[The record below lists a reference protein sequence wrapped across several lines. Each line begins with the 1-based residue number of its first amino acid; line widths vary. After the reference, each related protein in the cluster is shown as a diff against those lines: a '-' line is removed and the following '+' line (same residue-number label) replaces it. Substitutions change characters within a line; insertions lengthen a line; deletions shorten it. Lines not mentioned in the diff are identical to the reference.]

1 MYMTDDNIVQ
11 FDSSIDDTTPSTRDD
26 SIVTEDMDRI
36 AGVRARLST
45 VNELLMNVD
54 KCCDM
59 WQNGA
64 GYTVADIDMVERLVY
79 SMEDV
84 LYVGT
89 KDVEDDPGDRGGEDS
104 D

>member
-1 MYMTDDNIVQ
+1 MTDDNIIP
-11 FDSSIDDTTPSTRDD
+11 FDHSIDAATTSTTDD
-26 SIVTEDMDRI
+26 LLAEDQARI
-36 AGVRARLST
+36 AGVRTRLAT

-59 WQNGA
+59 WQTGA
-64 GYTVADIDMVERLVY
+64 SYTVTDIDMVERLVY

-89 KDVEDDPGDRGGEDS
+89 KHEDEPHAPDGYDRD
-104 D
+104 

>member
-1 MYMTDDNIVQ
+1 MTDDNIIP
-11 FDSSIDDTTPSTRDD
+11 FDHSIDAATTDTTDD
-26 SIVTEDMDRI
+26 PLAEDQARI
-36 AGVRARLST
+36 AHVRTRLAT
-45 VNELLMNVD
+45 VNEMFVNID

-64 GYTVADIDMVERLVY
+64 SYTVTDIDMVERLVH

-89 KDVEDDPGDRGGEDS
+89 KSDD
-104 D
+104 

>member
-11 FDSSIDDTTPSTRDD
+11 FDSTIGDNTSSTTEDL
-26 SIVTEDMDRI
+26 VTEDMDRI
-36 AGVRARLST
+36 AHVRTRLST

-64 GYTVADIDMVERLVY
+64 GYTVADIEMVERLVY

-84 LYVGT
+84 LYVST
-89 KDVEDDPGDRGGEDS
+89 KDEDEPHSPDG
-104 D
+104 

>member
-1 MYMTDDNIVQ
+1 MTDDNIVQ
-11 FDSSIDDTTPSTRDD
+11 FDHSIDATTPSTTDD
-26 SIVTEDMDRI
+26 LVTEDHDRI
-36 AGVRARLST
+36 AHVRTRLST
-45 VNELLMNVD
+45 VNEMVINID

-64 GYTVADIDMVERLVY
+64 GYTTSDIDMVERLVY

-89 KDVEDDPGDRGGEDS
+89 KDVED
-104 D
+104 

>member
-1 MYMTDDNIVQ
+1 MTDDNIIP
-11 FDSSIDDTTPSTRDD
+11 FDHSIDATTPSTTDD
-26 SIVTEDMDRI
+26 TVTEDQARI
-36 AGVRARLST
+36 AHVRTRLET

-59 WQNGA
+59 WQTGA
-64 GYTVADIDMVERLVY
+64 SYTVADIDMVERLVY

-89 KDVEDDPGDRGGEDS
+89 KSEDEPHAPDGYDRD
-104 D
+104 